1 MRRFLFWYLPI
12 AGAIVAT
19 LIFGAGLVSFL
30 RGDTGTPV
38 DLVAPPKPVAPVE
51 PQGVVMPMIVGD
63 SLARGTGDE
72 TGLGIGG
79 RLNDELKRRKIP
91 HRPVVNI
98 GINGARTGDLLQ
110 QLEGHN
116 VDVLLS
122 QANVII
128 ISIGGNDLWGG
139 TDWRRAPPRD
149 PDAMMGTVLERIR
162 RSVEIVRAANPKARI
177 FFVGLYN
184 PFVTQPFG
192 RMLTPL
198 VTRWNARLAE
208 RFASDPRFVVVQT
221 SDIFAFHDRL
231 SVDRFHPGSEGY
243 ALIARR
249 IADAI

>member
-12 AGAIVAT
+12 AAAIVAT
-19 LIFGAGLVSFL
+19 LIFGAGFISFL

-38 DLVAPPKPVAPVE
+38 DLVAPAKAVTASTPRSIVAA
-51 PQGVVMPMIVGD
+51 MIVGD

-79 RLNDELKRRKIP
+79 RLANELKDRKIP
-91 HRPVVNI
+91 HKPVVNI
-98 GINGARTGDLLQ
+98 AINGARTPDLLQ
-110 QLEGHN
+110 QLEDHN
-116 VDVLLS
+116 VGILLG
-122 QANVII
+122 QANVIV

-149 PDAMMGTVLERIR
+149 PDAMMGTVLDRIGR
-162 RSVEIVRAANPKARI
+162 AVRLVRQDNPQARI

-198 VTRWNARLAE
+198 VTRWNARLQE
-208 RFASDPRFVVVQT
+208 RFASDPNFVVVQT

-231 SVDRFHPGSEGY
+231 SVDRFHPASEGY